1 MTIHEQVAVADLQIE
16 RVETYPLLHRLSQA
30 YGDANGYKRY
40 RTSYL
45 IRIITRAGIDGWGE
59 IIDWLPTLHKGF
71 CERII
76 PYLLGKQVD
85 NRVAIVD
92 VIGKWHQRAASGVSM
107 ALTEILA
114 KAAGLSVCQLW
125 GGQIHARIP
134 VYASLQSY
142 RETEDWMQQSWKQV
156 SQQVDDGFKMVKVKI
171 GGRSVQEDQTHIE
184 KLMNLLPEKVQ
195 VAVDANQSYDCAT
208 ARKWEGLFSRY
219 SNWLWLEE
227 PMPMDR
233 TNEYVKLRS
242 SLSIPLAGG
251 ENLIRCAQFLPLY
264 EGGAI
269 DIAQPDL
276 MHTGGMDDYR
286 THLQMARQ
294 FGYRVSPH
302 SFDGSLARLYTL
314 FAQACLLAWT
324 KMDGQPIEP
333 VEWDV
338 MENPFTQLFP
348 LRPINGEVTLPTG
361 VGIGVEPDWE
371 IINALRWDGS
381 AYA

>member
-1 MTIHEQVAVADLQIE
+1 MQIE
-16 RVETYPLLHRLSQA
+16 RVETYPLLHRLSEA

-40 RTSYL
+40 RTTYL
-45 IRIITRAGIDGWGE
+45 IRIITRSGIDGWGE

-71 CERII
+71 AERII

-92 VIGKWHQRAASGVSM
+92 VIGKWHQRSASGVSM
-107 ALTEILA
+107 ALTEIMA

-125 GGQIHARIP
+125 GGQIHSSIP

-142 RETEDWMQQSWKQV
+142 REKEDWMQQSWKQV

-184 KLMNLLPEKVQ
+184 KMMSMLPNDVQ

-219 SNWLWLEE
+219 ANWLWLEE

-233 TNEYVKLRS
+233 TQEYVKLRA

-264 EGGAI
+264 KGGAI

-276 MHTGGMDDYR
+276 MHTGGIDDYR

-314 FAQACLLAWT
+314 FSQACLLAWT
-324 KMDGQPIEP
+324 KMDRDPIEP

-338 MENPFTQLFP
+338 MENPFTQLFSLVP
-348 LRPINGEVTLPTG
+348 KNGTVTLPTG
-361 VGIGVEPDWE
+361 VGIGIEPDWE
-371 IINALRWDGS
+371 IINAMRWDGS

>member
-1 MTIHEQVAVADLQIE
+1 MTTHDQVADSDLQIE
-16 RVETYPLLHRLSQA
+16 RVETYPLFHRLSQA

-45 IRIITRAGIDGWGE
+45 IRIITRSGIDGWGE

-92 VIGKWHQRAASGVSM
+92 VIGKWHQRLASGVSM

-125 GGQIHARIP
+125 GGQIHAGIP

-171 GGRSVQEDQTHIE
+171 GGRSVQEDQKHIE
-184 KLMNLLPEKVQ
+184 KLMNMLPEEVQ

-208 ARKWEGLFSRY
+208 ARKWEALFSRY
-219 SNWLWLEE
+219 GNWLWLEE

-276 MHTGGMDDYR
+276 MHTGGIDDYR

-302 SFDGSLARLYTL
+302 SFDGSLARLYTF

-324 KMDGQPIEP
+324 KMDSNPIEP

-348 LRPINGEVTLPTG
+348 LRPINGEVTLPAG

-371 IINALRWDGS
+371 IINAMRWDGS

>member
-1 MTIHEQVAVADLQIE
+1 MTTHEQVAVADLQIE

-92 VIGKWHQRAASGVSM
+92 VIGKWHQRSASGVSM

-125 GGQIHARIP
+125 GGQILSGIP

-142 RETEDWMQQSWKQV
+142 RESEDWMQQSWKQV

-171 GGRSVQEDQTHIE
+171 GGRSVREDQTHIE
-184 KLMNLLPEKVQ
+184 KLMNLLPKEVQ

-219 SNWLWLEE
+219 DNWLWLEE

-264 EGGAI
+264 EEGAI

-276 MHTGGMDDYR
+276 MHTGGIDDYR

-324 KMDGQPIEP
+324 KMDSHPIEP

-338 MENPFTQLFP
+338 MENLFTQLFP
-348 LRPINGEVTLPTG
+348 LRPLNGEVTLPAG

-371 IINALRWDGS
+371 IMNALRWDGS